1 MFEVEIKSLLGN
13 KDRADELRKKLT
25 DPDLLGAK
33 LVSTHKQLNHY
44 FEGGDLDKLYASVES
59 MLGSDAKERL
69 KLIVEKGKEVSVRT
83 REAEGKAL
91 LVLKAS
97 VDDTTSANGIS
108 RAEFEEEFKELTLE
122 ELDKLVLDAGF
133 KYQAKWSRE
142 REEFSAGEGTTIT
155 IDKNAGYGY
164 LAEFE
169 KVVPDEGMVSQAK
182 QELVELMLKI
192 GADELP
198 QERLERMFAY
208 YNEHWPEYYG
218 TDKIF
223 VIE

>member
-1 MFEVEIKSLLGN
+1 MFEVEIKSLLGG
-13 KDRADELRKKLT
+13 KEKADELRKKLT
-25 DPDLLGAK
+25 DSGFVNAK
-33 LVSTHKQLNHY
+33 LTSIHGQRNHY
-44 FEGGDLDKLYASVES
+44 FEGGNIQKLYELVEP
-59 MLGSDAKERL
+59 LLEGRAKEKLR
-69 KLIVEKGKEVSVRT
+69 LIVDKGKDISVRT
-83 REAEGKAL
+83 REAKGKAL

-108 RAEFEEEFKELTLE
+108 RAEFEEEIKGKGLD
-122 ELDKLVLDAGF
+122 ELDTLVLNAGF
-133 KYQAKWSRE
+133 RYQAKWSRE
-142 REEFSAGEGTTIT
+142 REEYGVGEGITVT

-169 KVVPDEGMVSQAK
+169 KVVSEEGLVNEAQN
-182 QELVELMLKI
+182 ELRELMNEF
-192 GADELP
+192 GAIELP

-223 VIE
+223 TIE